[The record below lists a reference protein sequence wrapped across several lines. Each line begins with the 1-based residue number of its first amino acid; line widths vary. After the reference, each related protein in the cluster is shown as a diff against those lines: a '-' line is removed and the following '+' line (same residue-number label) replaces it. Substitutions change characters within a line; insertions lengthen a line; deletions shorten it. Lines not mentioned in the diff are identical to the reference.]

1 MEDDQHFW
9 RERDGDCAKCLKE
22 ILPEMKSIYQRK
34 IHYLE
39 ITLPIRKSNND
50 GEIPT
55 SKKVQQKNV
64 K

>member
-1 MEDDQHFW
+1 MEDDQHLW
-9 RERDGDCAKCLKE
+9 RERDGDCEKCLKE

-34 IHYLE
+34 K
-39 ITLPIRKSNND
+39 TLFRNYTTNKEPNND
-50 GEIPT
+50 SEIPT